1 MGIKQQGEQ
10 KLGALTALRFFA
22 AFLVVV
28 GHVRNDF
35 LPLNDFPENLIFN
48 QAVTFFFVLSG
59 FILTYVY
66 PQLPDFKST
75 KEFLVKRVARLWPL
89 HVSAFFLDK
98 ALVMPALVTVSGTAP
113 KFLVALTNILMV
125 HAWVPFAQFFFSY
138 NAPSWSISAEFFF
151 YLCFPTLLILLRK
164 NFWLPLGLSFL
175 IVCCFIAVCNYF
187 HLTEDAAG
195 WNMEGL
201 LYINPA
207 VRIFEFI
214 TGMMTATLFTRIRT
228 GVQGAMTSN
237 LKTVLT
243 GTALELMAFALA
255 IDCMFSTVPV
265 SDAAVPFIGEAG
277 AFWLKNSIVPLLS
290 FNTLILVTA
299 FGRGLVSKLLALPP
313 MVLLGDISYAVYL
326 IHYPL
331 LMYRRCYLPQEN
343 TIYSLAAFI
352 ILLLIVSHLLFV
364 IVERPIRHLITT
376 AILVPDLSLPTR
388 TNDASSAASPPNVVD
403 DAVNVLAKSVT
414 TTAAPKQS
422 NLGKDELKKF
432 AHQLY
437 ANSKVVYFGLQ
448 KQVFA
453 FFKTPHKRAFLIA
466 ELLCLVSMVLVLH
479 PMIDRLNHN
488 QVLKLLSIDKYLAKE
503 ITIGDDL
510 VISRVVSHR
519 KENSEEVELLLR
531 AKKKQRLDY
540 YLFVQLLDKQGTKIY
555 EQQVNFSP
563 LPTKVRPGDYWLQ
576 SVNIP
581 VKELRKAE
589 SIGMIVLKEKHGF
602 MQLTGGKTDMDDY
615 RFLMSAKALRK
626 RRTGEPML

>member
-1 MGIKQQGEQ
+1 
-10 KLGALTALRFFA
+10 LR
-22 AFLVVV
+22 
-28 GHVRNDF
+28 
-35 LPLNDFPENLIFN
+35 
-48 QAVTFFFVLSG
+48 
-59 FILTYVY
+59 
-66 PQLPDFKST
+66 
-75 KEFLVKRVARLWPL
+75 
-89 HVSAFFLDK
+89 
-98 ALVMPALVTVSGTAP
+98 
-113 KFLVALTNILMV
+113 
-125 HAWVPFAQFFFSY
+125 
-138 NAPSWSISAEFFF
+138 
-151 YLCFPTLLILLRK
+151 
-164 NFWLPLGLSFL
+164 
-175 IVCCFIAVCNYF
+175 
-187 HLTEDAAG
+187 
-195 WNMEGL
+195 
-201 LYINPA
+201 
-207 VRIFEFI
+207 
-214 TGMMTATLFTRIRT
+214 
-228 GVQGAMTSN
+228 
-237 LKTVLT
+237 
-243 GTALELMAFALA
+243 
-255 IDCMFSTVPV
+255 
-265 SDAAVPFIGEAG
+265 
-277 AFWLKNSIVPLLS
+277 
-290 FNTLILVTA
+290 
-299 FGRGLVSKLLALPP
+299 
-313 MVLLGDISYAVYL
+313 
-326 IHYPL
+326 
-331 LMYRRCYLPQEN
+331 
-343 TIYSLAAFI
+343 
-352 ILLLIVSHLLFV
+352 
-364 IVERPIRHLITT
+364 
-376 AILVPDLSLPTR
+376 
-388 TNDASSAASPPNVVD
+388 
-403 DAVNVLAKSVT
+403 
-414 TTAAPKQS
+414 
-422 NLGKDELKKF
+422 KDELKKF

>member
-22 AFLVVV
+22 AFLVVI

-35 LPLNDFPENLIFN
+35 LPLNDFPEKLIFN

-113 KFLVALTNILMV
+113 KFLVALTNILML

-175 IVCCFIAVCNYF
+175 IICCFIAICNYF

-214 TGMMTATLFTRIRT
+214 TGMMTATLFTRIKT
-228 GVQGAMTSN
+228 GVQSAMTSDF
-237 LKTVLT
+237 KAVLS
-243 GTALELMAFALA
+243 GTAFELMAFAFA

-265 SDAAVPFIGEAG
+265 SDAAVPYVGEAG

-290 FNTLILVTA
+290 FNILILVTA

-352 ILLLIVSHLLFV
+352 VLLLIVSHLLFV
-364 IVERPIRHLITT
+364 VVERPIRHLITT

-388 TNDASSAASPPNVVD
+388 TEVDSSAVSPPNVVD
-403 DAVNVLAKSVT
+403 DADKM
-414 TTAAPKQS
+414 KR
-422 NLGKDELKKF
+422 F

-540 YLFVQLLDKQGTKIY
+540 YLFVQLLDKQGNKIY

-581 VKELRKAE
+581 VQELRKAE

-602 MQLTGGKTDMDDY
+602 MPLAGGKTDMDDY
-615 RFLMSAKALRK
+615 RFLMSAKALQK

>member
-1 MGIKQQGEQ
+1 MGIKQHSEQ

-22 AFLVVV
+22 AFLVVI
-28 GHVRNDF
+28 GHTRNDF

-89 HVSAFFLDK
+89 HVSTFFLDK

-113 KFLVALTNILMV
+113 KFLVALMNVLML
-125 HAWVPFAQFFFSY
+125 HAWVPLAQFFFSY

-151 YLCFPTLLILLRK
+151 YLCFPLLLFLLRK

-175 IVCCFIAVCNYF
+175 VVCCFVGICNYF
-187 HLTEDAAG
+187 NLGEDTAG

-214 TGMMTATLFTRIRT
+214 TGMMTATLFTRIRPT
-228 GVQGAMTSN
+228 IQTVMTSSAKV
-237 LKTVLT
+237 LLT
-243 GTALELMAFALA
+243 GTVFELMAFAFA

-265 SDAAVPFIGEAG
+265 SSATVPFIGEAG
-277 AFWLKNSIVPLLS
+277 AYWLKNSIVPLLS
-290 FNTLILVTA
+290 FNILIMVTA
-299 FGRGLVSKLLALPP
+299 FGRGLVSRFLALPP

-343 TIYSLAAFI
+343 TIYSLIAFI
-352 ILLLIVSHLLFV
+352 VLLLIVSHLLFV
-364 IVERPIRHLITT
+364 IVERPVRHLITT
-376 AILVPDLSLPTR
+376 AILTPDMSLPSEIQPER
-388 TNDASSAASPPNVVD
+388 TLIKQEPPRAD
-403 DAVNVLAKSVT
+403 SKIT
-414 TTAAPKQS
+414 PK
-422 NLGKDELKKF
+422 EF

-437 ANSKVVYFGLQ
+437 ANSKVVLAGLFR
-448 KQVFA
+448 QVQG

-466 ELLCLVSMVLVLH
+466 ELLCLMSMVLVLH
-479 PMIDRLNHN
+479 PMIDRLNQN

-519 KENSEEVELLLR
+519 KENSETVELLFR
-531 AKKKQRLDY
+531 AKKKQKLDY

-563 LPTKVRPGDYWLQ
+563 LPTKVHAGEYWLQ

-602 MQLTGGKTDMDDY
+602 MPLAGGKTDMDDY
-615 RFLMSAKALRK
+615 RFLMSAKSLGK

>member
-1 MGIKQQGEQ
+1 
-10 KLGALTALRFFA
+10 
-22 AFLVVV
+22 
-28 GHVRNDF
+28 
-35 LPLNDFPENLIFN
+35 
-48 QAVTFFFVLSG
+48 
-59 FILTYVY
+59 
-66 PQLPDFKST
+66 
-75 KEFLVKRVARLWPL
+75 
-89 HVSAFFLDK
+89 
-98 ALVMPALVTVSGTAP
+98 
-113 KFLVALTNILMV
+113 
-125 HAWVPFAQFFFSY
+125 
-138 NAPSWSISAEFFF
+138 
-151 YLCFPTLLILLRK
+151 
-164 NFWLPLGLSFL
+164 
-175 IVCCFIAVCNYF
+175 
-187 HLTEDAAG
+187 
-195 WNMEGL
+195 MEGL

-243 GTALELMAFALA
+243 GTALELMAFAFA

-265 SDAAVPFIGEAG
+265 SDAAVPYVGEAG

-352 ILLLIVSHLLFV
+352 VLLLIVSHLLFV

-388 TNDASSAASPPNVVD
+388 TNDASSTASPPNVVD
-403 DAVNVLAKSVT
+403 NAVDVLAKSVT

-422 NLGKDELKKF
+422 NLRKDELKKF

>member
-1 MGIKQQGEQ
+1 MGIKHEHEQ

-22 AFLVVV
+22 AFLVVI
-28 GHVRNDF
+28 GHTRHDF

-75 KEFLVKRVARLWPL
+75 KDFLVKRMARLWPL
-89 HVSAFFLDK
+89 HVTAFFLDK

-113 KFLVALTNILMV
+113 KFLVALMNVLML

-151 YLCFPTLLILLRK
+151 YLCFPLLLFLLRK
-164 NFWLPLGLSFL
+164 SFWLPLSLSFL
-175 IVCCFIAVCNYF
+175 SVCVFVLICNHF

-214 TGMMTATLFTRIRT
+214 TGMMTATLFTRIRPA
-228 GVQGAMTSN
+228 VQSAMTN
-237 LKTVLT
+237 GLT
-243 GTALELMAFALA
+243 SVVIGTTFELMAFAFA
-255 IDCMFSTVPV
+255 IGCMLSTVPL
-265 SDAAVPFIGEAG
+265 SSATVPFIGEAG
-277 AFWLKNSIVPLLS
+277 AFWLKNSVVPLLS
-290 FNTLILVTA
+290 FNILIMVTA
-299 FGRGLVSKLLALPP
+299 FGRGLISRFLALPP

-343 TIYSLAAFI
+343 TVYSLAAFI
-352 ILLLIVSHLLFV
+352 VLLLIVSHLLFV

-376 AILVPDLSLPTR
+376 AILTPDMSLPPAETKP
-388 TNDASSAASPPNVVD
+388 TATTPPVV
-403 DAVNVLAKSVT
+403 AR
-414 TTAAPKQS
+414 
-422 NLGKDELKKF
+422 EF

-437 ANSKVVYFGLQ
+437 ANSKVVFAGLKRQ
-448 KQVFA
+448 ILA

-479 PMIDRLNHN
+479 PMIDRLNQN

-519 KENSEEVELLLR
+519 KENSEAVELLLR

-563 LPTKVRPGDYWLQ
+563 LPTKVRAGDYWLQ

-602 MQLTGGKTDMDDY
+602 MPLAGGKTDMDDY
-615 RFLMSAKALRK
+615 RFLMSAKSLG
-626 RRTGEPML
+626 RRQTGEPML